1 MTFVNGFD
9 FNIHEK
15 SEILLI
21 KNNKWKNISF
31 AMSMRNQKR
40 LDVGHVWHIPEWL
53 GGIFYLITMLLDWD
67 HRARPST

>member
-9 FNIHEK
+9 FNIHDEN
-15 SEILLI
+15 EILLI

-53 GGIFYLITMLLDWD
+53 SIYFT
-67 HRARPST
+67 